1 MSRTFGDGGKAEQV
15 KTLPTPPC
23 VDLQR
28 VCAGEAGIRGGREA
42 ADGAG
47 FDGED
52 GHFELFAAVG
62 KIDGDGC
69 KGGTPGVD
77 QEKCLVIVASPSERQ
92 SQEFLGK
99 CEEFAEKLQI
109 KARGDGRNAIS
120 LAFPKG
126 SRIVGLPGRA
136 DTVRGFSASL
146 VLIDEASRVT
156 DEIYSPLGPMRAATN
171 GACG

>member
-1 MSRTFGDGGKAEQV
+1 M
-15 KTLPTPPC
+15 
-23 VDLQR
+23 
-28 VCAGEAGIRGGREA
+28 
-42 ADGAG
+42 
-47 FDGED
+47 
-52 GHFELFAAVG
+52 
-62 KIDGDGC
+62 
-69 KGGTPGVD
+69 D

-120 LAFPKG
+120 LACPRR
-126 SRIVGLPGRA
+126 SRIAGKGGRGA
-136 DTVRGFSASL
+136 GFSASL
-146 VLIDEASRVT
+146 ALIDEASRVT